1 VPSASDEGLG
11 GGSPPASRL
20 PPPPEIPDFL
30 EHLEKERDV
39 SPNTL
44 RAYSRDLAE
53 FVAFLGQYYGS
64 GEWGWQG
71 VDRLAMRGFLAHLQ
85 RRGLSRRSSARALS
99 AVRTFYRWMHRNEMV
114 EANPAR
120 AVGTPKLEKYLP
132 GYLDRAQI
140 DLLFQMAEVRA
151 WEGRLEDVRNLALL
165 ELFYSTGMR
174 LSELRGINRADIDL
188 VSQQVKVRGKGR
200 KERIVPV
207 GDHAVLALRN
217 YEAKRDEMLRRM
229 GPRADRLA
237 FFLGRTGKRLSA
249 RAIQNAVTAFLSQ
262 VDEEAGLSVHSLR
275 HTFATHLLD
284 AGADLRAVQE
294 LLGHAS
300 ISTTQ
305 IYTHTSVERLKQVYQ
320 KAHPRA

>member
-1 VPSASDEGLG
+1 M
-11 GGSPPASRL
+11 SPEPVTEREEAFASRVS
-20 PPPPEIPDFL
+20 PPPPEVAEFL
-30 EHLEKERDV
+30 THLEKERDV
-39 SPNTL
+39 AANTL
-44 RAYSRDLAE
+44 KAYSRDLAE
-53 FVAFLGQYYGS
+53 FVGFLGRYYGA

-85 RRGLSRRSSARALS
+85 RRGLSKRSSARALS
-99 AVRTFYRWMHRNEMV
+99 AVRTFYRWMHRNELV

-174 LSELRGINRADIDL
+174 LSELRGIDRADIDL

-200 KERIVPV
+200 KERIVPI

-217 YEAKRDEMLRRM
+217 YEAKRDETLRRL
-229 GPRADRLA
+229 GRRADRLA
-237 FFLGRTGKRLSA
+237 FFVARTGKRLSV
-249 RAIQNAVTAFLSQ
+249 RGIQIAVTRLLAQ